1 MTPKQ
6 LDRAMRLAL
15 KRRLKEAD
23 PKFNVAAWKRGWYSA
38 GRQLAARSKA

>member
-1 MTPKQ
+1 MNQKEI
-6 LDRAMRLAL
+6 DKAMRLAL

-38 GRQLAARSKA
+38 GRKLAARSKT